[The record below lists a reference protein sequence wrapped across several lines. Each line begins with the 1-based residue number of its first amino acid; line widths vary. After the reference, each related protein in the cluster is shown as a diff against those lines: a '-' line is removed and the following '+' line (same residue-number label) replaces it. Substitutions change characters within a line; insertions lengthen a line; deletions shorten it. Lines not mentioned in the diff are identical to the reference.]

1 MINILFFILYTQP
14 IGRRPLR
21 PIGYVLNLDK
31 KCDAVKILIDAQ
43 KELIQGAYGGENMLA
58 LNFMNTVNLPDGIL
72 NELLFD
78 DYLKRLASDLK
89 TKLFEYNL
97 ESGKQ
102 YGWIISDF
110 VDETFAR
117 YIYKTN
123 FFYSIDD
130 KCGSEYGRYRN
141 NECCSEYGYC
151 GDTGEYCGVNCQ
163 PNYGI
168 YGYNTS
174 IGLTPNDQCGHS

>member
-1 MINILFFILYTQP
+1 MLNIYDES
-14 IGRRPLR
+14 GLR

-97 ESGKQ
+97 ESGK
-102 YGWIISDF
+102 
-110 VDETFAR
+110 
-117 YIYKTN
+117 
-123 FFYSIDD
+123 
-130 KCGSEYGRYRN
+130 
-141 NECCSEYGYC
+141 
-151 GDTGEYCGVNCQ
+151 
-163 PNYGI
+163 
-168 YGYNTS
+168 
-174 IGLTPNDQCGHS
+174 